1 MARFLVR
8 TRAWGRPTRVYNR
21 AGQQQGIT
29 WWPWQTVARFDTYA
43 AAWADV
49 EARERAREPGIP
61 TQAAVFYR
69 GKPYRLWVNAQGEIL
84 QVDHGAAALRRIFKP
99 R

>member
-1 MARFLVR
+1 MKFLVR
-8 TRAWGRPTRVYNR
+8 ERTWGRPTRVYNR
-21 AGQQQGIT
+21 AGGRQGVA

-43 AAWADV
+43 AARADA
-49 EARERAREPGIP
+49 EARERACEPGVP
-61 TQAAVFYR
+61 AQVAVFCG

>member
-1 MARFLVR
+1 MKFLVR
-8 TRAWGRPTRVYNR
+8 ERTWGRPTRVYNR
-21 AGQQQGIT
+21 AGWRQGAA
-29 WWPWQTVARFDTYA
+29 WWPWQTVARFDTYVA
-43 AAWADV
+43 ALADV
-49 EARERAREPGIP
+49 EARERAREPGVP

-84 QVDHGAAALRRIFKP
+84 QVDHGAAALRRIFKS